1 MKIKSKAVP
10 ARVPGVAFYGKA
22 RIPQRGHRTAVDQ
35 GKQLAQKVGGKLT
48 VGLSGAAEPLDIPT
62 KKALAEK
69 LFNHPVHVGTPETR
83 SLHHFLTHMNQH
95 HDDLHLIAG
104 SDRVPEYQ
112 EYLKKYNGRPNKKG
126 QIDFNFKSWK
136 VHTAGGTR
144 TESDKDPRDMSED
157 ELTSTVSASKLE
169 KLAKEG
175 NWDHFKAYH
184 AGVPTAQVRRVYSKI
199 RKFHSLS
206 ESVIMRE
213 EITRKELAPML
224 DSFVSF
230 ASKRLGIK
238 SLPSVRH
245 KDEEDD
251 YNSFAAYNPSK
262 NELSIST
269 KNRHPMDVF
278 RSIAHELVHHKQNE
292 EGRIGKDIAKEG
304 DTGSDI
310 ENEANAEAGKVMR
323 WFAKENP
330 DMFKQSHVV
339 EETIAEGINDP
350 GKMKA
355 IFLAGGPGSGK
366 DYVMNS
372 VLQGEGLREVNSD
385 VAFEYL
391 MQKNGLDLEMPDDE
405 RVEREIIRKKAK
417 KTTRKRETEYL
428 RGRLGVIINGTADD
442 IEKIKLIKQRL
453 EYGGYETMM
462 VFVNTSNDVSRQR
475 NVERGKMGKR
485 KVPDGTDKQGVFDN
499 SPDIRTEK
507 WKAAQENI
515 GELQKIF
522 GNQNFA
528 VIDNTVDTRNASP
541 AEKMKVQ
548 GDFDR
553 VRRMAQQFVRAD
565 NKNPRSQKWIEQEIE
580 RRGIT
585 QYQAPKSFKTLTQ
598 IRQDITPMPK
608 HMPDNEVMVQ
618 ARRLGLSY
626 YGFGRFGRKVNGKN
640 HVLYHSQGNNL
651 VRVMNEDKD
660 PCWKRYKQFGM
671 KKKGSKK
678 VPNCIPVD
686 EKFENFMKEAKG
698 NKPSERE
705 EGTKSLVKVYAQEIP
720 GQEII
725 AKDGVGPEIS
735 TSQIPTRVGSS
746 ITVSESI
753 HSWMNSNVTQTKFQ
767 TKYGNV
773 WEEKLV
779 EAALRLE
786 KAGCGCDNK
795 DMPKSLKKLME
806 RHMTP
811 AEKKKREQIAKAI
824 ERDNPGMPMEVKMPI
839 ATSQAMKEDWKK
851 VNQQDRTDGMSKAAV
866 SAYRREN
873 PGSKLSTAVTEP
885 NPTGRRKRRRDAF
898 CDRMGGMPGPMKD
911 KKGED
916 TPKAASLKRWNCR
929 RKRK

>member
-1 MKIKSKAVP
+1 MKIKSKTVP
-10 ARVPGVAFYGKA
+10 QKVPGVAFYGKA

-136 VHTAGGTR
+136 VHTAGGNR
-144 TESDKDPRDMSED
+144 TESNKDPRDMSED

-175 NWDHFKAYH
+175 NWEHFKAYH
-184 AGVPTAQVRRVYSKI
+184 AGVPTAHVRKVYSQI
-199 RKFHSLS
+199 RKFHSIN
-206 ESVIMRE
+206 EAATIRE

-230 ASKRLGIK
+230 ASKKLGIK

-245 KDEEDD
+245 KDENDD

-269 KNRHPMDVF
+269 KSRHPMDVF

-330 DMFKQSHVV
+330 HMFSKDHII
-339 EETIAEGINDP
+339 EETISEGINDP

-385 VAFEYL
+385 VAFEFL
-391 MQKNGLDLEMPDDE
+391 MQKNGLDLEMPENE
-405 RVEREIIRKKAK
+405 RVEREVIRKKAK

-485 KVPDGTDKQGVFDN
+485 KVPDGTDKQGIADN

-522 GNQNFA
+522 GNQKFA
-528 VIDNTVDTRNASP
+528 VIDNTVDTRNALP
-541 AEKMKVQ
+541 DEKLKVQ
-548 GDFDR
+548 ADFDR

-565 NKNPRSQKWIEQEIE
+565 NKNPRSQKWIEQEAE

-660 PCWKRYKQFGM
+660 PY
-671 KKKGSKK
+671 
-678 VPNCIPVD
+678 CIPVN
-686 EKFENFMKEAKG
+686 EKFEEFMKEAKG

-735 TSQIPTRVGSS
+735 TSQIPTRIGSS
-746 ITVSESI
+746 VTVSESI
-753 HSWMNSNVTQTKFQ
+753 HSWMNSNATQIKFQ

-786 KAGCGCDNK
+786 KAGCGCDHK
-795 DMPKSLKKLME
+795 DMPKSIKKLME

-811 AEKKKREQIAKAI
+811 EEMKKREEIAKAI
-824 ERDNPGMPMEVKMPI
+824 HRDNPEMPMSKKMRI
-839 ATSQAMKEDWKK
+839 ATAQAMKEDWKK
-851 VNQQDRTDGMSKAAV
+851 VNQQDNTDGMSKAAV
-866 SAYRREN
+866 KAYRREN

-885 NPTGRRKRRRDAF
+885 NPTGKRKNRQHSF
-898 CDRMGGMPGPMKD
+898 CARMGGMPGPMKD
-911 KKGED
+911 KNGED